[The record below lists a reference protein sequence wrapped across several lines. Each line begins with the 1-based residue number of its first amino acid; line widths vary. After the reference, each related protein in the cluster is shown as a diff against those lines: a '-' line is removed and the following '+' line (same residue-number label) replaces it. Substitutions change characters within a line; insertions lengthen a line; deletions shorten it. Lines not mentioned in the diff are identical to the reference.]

1 MRSVTSK
8 TTANP
13 DYKIH
18 SNIYSLTLVEAKNDN
33 SNIKDELELLKR
45 KLHALE
51 NSHKFGDPSIK
62 NNIKEQN
69 FKIFENKPEEKL
81 CTPNRT
87 ELRGKIVKRSGS
99 KLHSPENTFRT
110 QTEESIEMD
119 ADKGF
124 IRSGPPKMNGHESKM
139 IGDSMYSNIN

>member
-8 TTANP
+8 TIANP

-62 NNIKEQN
+62 NNIKEHN

-87 ELRGKIVKRSGS
+87 
-99 KLHSPENTFRT
+99 
-110 QTEESIEMD
+110 
-119 ADKGF
+119 
-124 IRSGPPKMNGHESKM
+124 
-139 IGDSMYSNIN
+139 

>member
-1 MRSVTSK
+1 M
-8 TTANP
+8 
-13 DYKIH
+13 
-18 SNIYSLTLVEAKNDN
+18 
-33 SNIKDELELLKR
+33 
-45 KLHALE
+45 
-51 NSHKFGDPSIK
+51 
-62 NNIKEQN
+62 
-69 FKIFENKPEEKL
+69 
-81 CTPNRT
+81 
-87 ELRGKIVKRSGS
+87 KRSGS